1 MNPQPDGDP
10 TAPTTKSRI
19 HPRPDDPN
27 GQDRMNPQPND
38 DLTAPTIK
46 SGNHPR
52 PDHPNGRD
60 RVDPDRASIPRPP
73 LDARTGLREYA
84 ERLGDVPAYVYDLP
98 GLDAHA
104 EAIRRALPGIEIYY
118 AVKANPDPMLL
129 RVIAPHVDGFEV
141 SSGGEFAHVRSV
153 LPKARMAFGGPGKTD
168 AELDLSPYRLHVE
181 SPGELRRL
189 LQRSQPV
196 DVLLRANLDVPLGGA
211 ALAMGGGATPF
222 GMDPTG
228 IEECLR
234 LISGPVRFRGLHAH
248 LASGLDAPDLL
259 KLATAIIGY
268 ARQIGATE
276 INLGGGMAVDYQ
288 DPERRFD
295 WLEYGRGLAGY
306 PEKLRIEPGRAMT
319 AYCGWYL
326 TKVLDIKR
334 VHGELFAILTG
345 GTHHLRTPVTKG
357 HNQPFIV
364 FSSSDHL
371 EEQSTNAGYSDR
383 LGRMS
388 AGSFEHPEER
398 AITAS
403 SSNPP
408 ERGATT
414 ADSFERPE
422 ERAITAGSSN
432 PPERGA
438 TTAGFFNQ
446 PEMSA
451 TGGSLRGPEETVT
464 LVGQL
469 CTPKDVFARRVRVSL
484 EVGDVV
490 AFGMAGAYAW
500 NISHHDFLMHP
511 KPDFHYISGIS

>member
-1 MNPQPDGDP
+1 MNLQPDGDP
-10 TAPTTKSRI
+10 TAKSRI
-19 HPRPDDPN
+19 NPRPD
-27 GQDRMNPQPND
+27 R
-38 DLTAPTIK
+38 
-46 SGNHPR
+46 
-52 PDHPNGRD
+52 PNGRD
-60 RVDPDRASIPRPP
+60 RMHPQPNSDPTAPTAASRLDPARASIPQPP
-73 LDARTGLREYA
+73 DIRTVLREYA
-84 ERLGDVPAYVYDLP
+84 GRLGDVPAYVYDLP

-104 EAIRRALPGIEIYY
+104 GAIRRALPGIEIYY

-141 SSGGEFAHVRSV
+141 SSGGEFAHVQSV
-153 LPKARMAFGGPGKTD
+153 LPNARMAFGGPGKTD
-168 AELDLSPYRLHVE
+168 TDLDLSPYRLHVE
-181 SPGELRRL
+181 SSGEMRRL
-189 LQRSQPV
+189 LRRAQPV
-196 DVLLRANLDVPLGGA
+196 DVLLRANLDVPLTGA
-211 ALAMGGGATPF
+211 ALTMGGGATPF

-234 LISGPVRFRGLHAH
+234 LIGGPVRFRGLHAH

-259 KLATAIIGY
+259 KLATAVIGY
-268 ARQIGATE
+268 AREIGATE
-276 INLGGGMAVDYQ
+276 VNLGGGMAVDYQ

-295 WLEYGRGLAGY
+295 WLEYGCGLAGY

-357 HNQPFIV
+357 HNQPFTV
-364 FSSSDHL
+364 FSSSAHP
-371 EEQSTNAGYSDR
+371 EEKSTNAGYSDRPEERSTNAGYSDR
-383 LGRMS
+383 LGRIS
-388 AGSFEHPEER
+388 APADSLDHPEEW
-398 AITAS
+398 
-403 SSNPP
+403 
-408 ERGATT
+408 
-414 ADSFERPE
+414 
-422 ERAITAGSSN
+422 AITAGSTDPPEKVATTGGSSN
-432 PPERGA
+432 PLG
-438 TTAGFFNQ
+438 TAGSFNQ
-446 PEMSA
+446 PETSR
-451 TGGSLRGPEETVT
+451 GSLRVPEETVT